1 MPYEAA
7 DTNLRVKCVAIKKC
21 IMQIINFYFVS
32 KMWPGDVSLAFTL
45 NFFKTFFLIIM
56 TKYMFVEQPLEGDIE
71 LEIGCRKAGVATSI
85 EIKWQSEQM
94 FALICWSSVPLSF
107 NQIRLQTVC

>member
-1 MPYEAA
+1 M
-7 DTNLRVKCVAIKKC
+7 
-21 IMQIINFYFVS
+21 S
-32 KMWPGDVSLAFTL
+32 HLAFTL

-85 EIKWQSEQM
+85 EIK
-94 FALICWSSVPLSF
+94 
-107 NQIRLQTVC
+107 